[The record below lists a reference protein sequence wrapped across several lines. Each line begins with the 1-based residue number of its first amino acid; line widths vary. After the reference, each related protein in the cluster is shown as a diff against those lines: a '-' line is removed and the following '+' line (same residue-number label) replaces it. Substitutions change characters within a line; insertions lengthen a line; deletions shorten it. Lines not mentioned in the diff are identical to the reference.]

1 MPDEKQQ
8 PSSSDMLRALHELI
22 QEPEEDVA
30 SKPIKEVQAELARRG
45 INASALIAD
54 AKQQIAK
61 ARAGAE
67 LASAHSQRARSL
79 ERLAQLQAKISRFP
93 VAVRERALA
102 VLSGLAE
109 ENPKAAAAYFSRF
122 EEASDADLQSLLDDL
137 SMLDE
142 SDAGTNTTDG
152 A

>member
-8 PSSSDMLRALHELI
+8 PSASDMLRALHELI

-45 INASALIAD
+45 IDASPLIAS

-61 ARAGAE
+61 ARADAE
-67 LASAHSQRARSL
+67 LASAHAQRARSL
-79 ERLAQLQAKISRFP
+79 ERLADLQAKIGRFP
-93 VAVRERALA
+93 AAVRERALA
-102 VLSGLAE
+102 VLVGLSAE
-109 ENPKAAAAYFSRF
+109 QPKVAAAYFSKF

-142 SDAGTNTTDG
+142 PDDGKNTTDG
-152 A
+152 T